1 MLFHSTRGKD
11 SNKDFASILMQGLAD
26 DGGLFMPDHWPQVDL
41 DEIKSK
47 TSFVDIAKCIVPL
60 FTASSFSRDETI
72 RILESTWHDFEHQD
86 LIGIKNFHSVSILE
100 LFHGPTAAFKDFGLQ
115 LAAAFFNKVLESE
128 NKTAIV
134 LGATSG
140 DTGSAAIDACK
151 NYGRIKSFIML
162 PNGNMSEVQRRQMST
177 IKASNVFALRI
188 NGTFDDCQD
197 LVKHAFKKRDFLNN
211 NQYLLA
217 VNSINWTRIVGQ
229 ICYYFYAYNQLHQ
242 KTNLNF
248 SIPTG
253 NFGNVFACYSAYKMG
268 LPIKKISVA
277 VNENDILHRF
287 FSDNNYSKQFVH
299 ETISPSMDISVASN
313 FERLVYDLFLNRDSA
328 KCFKMFDNFPVNPI
342 ELDPITWQKKDHLF
356 SSSKVNDLDT
366 KKIIQETH
374 RSFNYILDPHTA
386 VAAVE
391 AFDKSDENNHY
402 VVLSTAHPA
411 KFPKIYE
418 ELDIEINSLPFA
430 LRDLFKKRSIFIHLM
445 RITIK
450 LLTLL
455 IVITNFLIYE
465 YSKDT

>member
-11 SNKDFASILMQGLAD
+11 PDKDFASILMQGLAE
-26 DGGLFMPDHWPQVDL
+26 DGGLFMPDYWPQVDL

-47 TSFVDIAKCIVPL
+47 TSFVEIAKCIVPL
-60 FTASSFSRDETI
+60 FTSSSFSYDETI
-72 RILESTWHDFEHQD
+72 SIVESTWHDFEHQD
-86 LIGIKNFHSVSILE
+86 LIGIREFNSVSILE

-151 NYGRIKSFIML
+151 SYERIKSFIML

-177 IKASNVFALRI
+177 IKSSNVFALRI

-197 LVKHAFKKRDFLNN
+197 LVKLAFKQRDFLKTD
-211 NQYLLA
+211 QYLLA
-217 VNSINWTRIVGQ
+217 VNSINWTRIIGQ

-242 KTNLNF
+242 KGNLSF

-253 NFGNVFACYSAYKMG
+253 NFGNVFACYSAHKMG
-268 LPIKKISVA
+268 LPINKISVA
-277 VNENDILHRF
+277 VNDNDILHRF
-287 FSDNNYSKQFVH
+287 FSSNDYSKKLVH

-313 FERLVYDLFLNRDSA
+313 FERLVYDFFLNRDSS
-328 KCFKMFDNFPVNPI
+328 KCAKMFDNFPIKPI
-342 ELDPITWQKKDHLF
+342 ELDVETWQRKDSLF
-356 SSSKVNDLDT
+356 SSSKVDDLETT
-366 KKIIQETH
+366 KTIQEIYQV
-374 RSFNYILDPHTA
+374 NGYILDPHTA

-391 AFDKSDENNHY
+391 AIKKSDSSNHF

-411 KFPKIYE
+411 KFPKVYE
-418 ELDIEINSLPFA
+418 ELNIEINSLPAA
-430 LRDLFKKRSIFIHLM
+430 LSGLFKKEEHLHSFDADYNQV
-445 RITIK
+445 TDFIK
-450 LLTLL
+450 L
-455 IVITNFLIYE
+455 NN
-465 YSKDT
+465 

>member
-60 FTASSFSRDETI
+60 YTSSSFSRDETI

-86 LIGIKNFHSVSILE
+86 LIGIKNFNSVSILE

-328 KCFKMFDNFPVNPI
+328 KCFKMFDNFPANPI

-430 LRDLFKKRSIFIHLM
+430 LRDLFKKEEYLHSFDADYNQIANFIN
-445 RITIK
+445 R
-450 LLTLL
+450 
-455 IVITNFLIYE
+455 NN
-465 YSKDT
+465 

>member
-11 SNKDFASILMQGLAD
+11 PNKDFASILMQGLAD
-26 DGGLFMPDHWPQVDL
+26 DGGLFMPDYWPQVDL

-60 FTASSFSRDETI
+60 FTSSSFSYDETI
-72 RILESTWHDFEHQD
+72 AIVESTWHNFEHQD
-86 LIGIKNFHSVSILE
+86 LIGIRDFNSVSILE

-151 NYGRIKSFIML
+151 NYDRIKSFIML

-197 LVKHAFKKRDFLNN
+197 LVKLAFKKRDFLNN

-217 VNSINWTRIVGQ
+217 VNSINWTRIIGQ
-229 ICYYFYAYNQLHQ
+229 ICYYFYAYNRLH
-242 KTNLNF
+242 KKSNLNF

-253 NFGNVFACYSAYKMG
+253 NFGNVFACYSAHKMG
-268 LPIKKISVA
+268 LPINKISVA
-277 VNENDILHRF
+277 VNENDILYRF
-287 FSDNNYSKQFVH
+287 FSANNYSKQAVH

-430 LRDLFKKRSIFIHLM
+430 LRDLFKKEEYLHSFDADYNQIANFIN
-445 RITIK
+445 R
-450 LLTLL
+450 
-455 IVITNFLIYE
+455 NN
-465 YSKDT
+465 

>member
-11 SNKDFASILMQGLAD
+11 SDKDFASILMQGLAD
-26 DGGLFMPDHWPQVDL
+26 DGGLFMPNHWPQVDL

-60 FTASSFSRDETI
+60 FTSSSFSRDETI
-72 RILESTWHDFEHQD
+72 NIVESTWHDFEHQD
-86 LIGIKNFHSVSILE
+86 LIGIKDFNSVSILE

-151 NYGRIKSFIML
+151 SYDRIKSFIML

-177 IKASNVFALRI
+177 IKAANVFALRI

-197 LVKHAFKKRDFLNN
+197 LVKLAFKRRDFLKTD
-211 NQYLLA
+211 QYLLA

-229 ICYYFYAYNQLHQ
+229 ICYYFYAYNQLH
-242 KTNLNF
+242 KKGNLNF

-253 NFGNVFACYSAYKMG
+253 NFGNVFACYSAHKMG
-268 LPIKKISVA
+268 LPINKISVA
-277 VNENDILHRF
+277 VNDNDILHRF
-287 FSDNNYSKQFVH
+287 FSSNDYSKKLVH

-313 FERLVYDLFLNRDSA
+313 FERLVYDLFLDRDSN
-328 KCFKMFDNFPVNPI
+328 KCSKMFDNFPANPI
-342 ELDPITWQKKDHLF
+342 ELDPATWQKKDRLF

-374 RSFNYILDPHTA
+374 QLFDYILDPHTA
-386 VAAVE
+386 VAAIE
-391 AFDKSDENNHY
+391 AFNKSDENNHY

-411 KFPKIYE
+411 KFPKVYE
-418 ELDIEINSLPFA
+418 ELNIQIKSLPVA
-430 LRDLFKKRSIFIHLM
+430 LKGLFKKEEFLHSFDADYNQIVSFINH
-445 RITIK
+445 
-450 LLTLL
+450 
-455 IVITNFLIYE
+455 NN
-465 YSKDT
+465 

>member
-11 SNKDFASILMQGLAD
+11 SDKDFASILMQGLAR
-26 DGGLFMPDHWPQVDL
+26 DGGLFMPDYWPQVDL

-47 TSFVDIAKCIVPL
+47 TSFVEIAKCVVPL
-60 FTASSFSRDETI
+60 FTSSSFSYDETI
-72 RILESTWHDFEHQD
+72 SIVESTWHDFEHQD
-86 LIGIKNFHSVSILE
+86 LIGIREFNSVSILE

-151 NYGRIKSFIML
+151 SYERIKSFIML

-177 IKASNVFALRI
+177 IKSSNVFALRI

-197 LVKHAFKKRDFLNN
+197 LVKLAFKQRDFLNTD
-211 NQYLLA
+211 QYLLA
-217 VNSINWTRIVGQ
+217 VNSINWTRIIGQ

-242 KTNLNF
+242 KGNLSF

-253 NFGNVFACYSAYKMG
+253 NFGNVFACYSAHKMG
-268 LPIKKISVA
+268 LPINKISVA
-277 VNENDILHRF
+277 VNDNDILHRF
-287 FSDNNYSKQFVH
+287 FSSNDYSKKLVH

-313 FERLVYDLFLNRDSA
+313 FERLVYDFFLNRDSS
-328 KCFKMFDNFPVNPI
+328 KCAKMFDNFPIKPI
-342 ELDPITWQKKDHLF
+342 ELDVETWQRKDSLF
-356 SSSKVNDLDT
+356 SSSKVDDLETT
-366 KKIIQETH
+366 KTIQEIYQV
-374 RSFNYILDPHTA
+374 NGYILDPHTA

-391 AFDKSDENNHY
+391 AIKKSDSSNHF

-411 KFPKIYE
+411 KFPKVYE
-418 ELDIEINSLPFA
+418 ELNIEINSLPAA
-430 LRDLFKKRSIFIHLM
+430 LSGLFKKEEHLHSFDADYNQV
-445 RITIK
+445 TDFIK
-450 LLTLL
+450 L
-455 IVITNFLIYE
+455 NN
-465 YSKDT
+465 

>member
-26 DGGLFMPDHWPQVDL
+26 DGGLFMPDSWPRVDL

-47 TSFVDIAKCIVPL
+47 TSFIEIAKCIVPL
-60 FTASSFSRDETI
+60 FTSSSFSFDETI
-72 RILESTWHDFEHQD
+72 SIVESTWHDFEHQD
-86 LIGIKNFHSVSILE
+86 LIGIKEFDSVSILE

-115 LAAAFFNKVLESE
+115 LAASFFNKVLESE

-151 NYGRIKSFIML
+151 SYDRIKSFIML

-197 LVKHAFKKRDFLNN
+197 LVKLAFKKRDFLNTD
-211 NQYLLA
+211 QYLLA
-217 VNSINWTRIVGQ
+217 VNSINWTRIIGQ

-242 KTNLNF
+242 KGDLNF

-253 NFGNVFACYSAYKMG
+253 NFGNVFACYSAHKMG
-268 LPIKKISVA
+268 LPINQISVA
-277 VNENDILHRF
+277 VNNNDILHRF
-287 FSDNNYSKQFVH
+287 FSENDYSKQLVH

-313 FERLVYDLFLNRDSA
+313 FERLIYDLFLNRDSSQCA
-328 KCFKMFDNFPVNPI
+328 AMFDNFPANPI
-342 ELDPITWQKKDHLF
+342 ELDSTIWKKKDNLF

-366 KKIIQETH
+366 RNMIQTIYQ
-374 RSFNYILDPHTA
+374 SNGYILDPHTA

-391 AFDKSDENNHY
+391 AFKKSYQRNHY

-411 KFPKIYE
+411 KFPKVYE
-418 ELDIEINSLPFA
+418 ELNIEINSLPVSLSNLYEKDEHLYTFDA
-430 LRDLFKKRSIFIHLM
+430 DYNQIINFISL
-445 RITIK
+445 
-450 LLTLL
+450 
-455 IVITNFLIYE
+455 NN
-465 YSKDT
+465 

>member
-11 SNKDFASILMQGLAD
+11 SDKDFASILMQGLAR
-26 DGGLFMPDHWPQVDL
+26 DGGLFMPDYWPQVDL

-47 TSFVDIAKCIVPL
+47 TSFVEIAKCVVPL
-60 FTASSFSRDETI
+60 FTSSSFSYDETI
-72 RILESTWHDFEHQD
+72 SIVESTWHDFEHQD
-86 LIGIKNFHSVSILE
+86 LIGIREFNSVSILE

-151 NYGRIKSFIML
+151 SYERIKSFIML

-177 IKASNVFALRI
+177 IKSSNVFALRI

-197 LVKHAFKKRDFLNN
+197 LVKLAFKQRDFLKTD
-211 NQYLLA
+211 QYLLA
-217 VNSINWTRIVGQ
+217 VNSINWTRIIGQ

-242 KTNLNF
+242 KGNLSF

-253 NFGNVFACYSAYKMG
+253 NFGNVFACYSAHKMG
-268 LPIKKISVA
+268 LPINKISVA
-277 VNENDILHRF
+277 VNDNDILHRF
-287 FSDNNYSKQFVH
+287 FSSNDYSKKLVH

-313 FERLVYDLFLNRDSA
+313 FERLVYDFFLNRDSS
-328 KCFKMFDNFPVNPI
+328 KCAKMFDNFPIKPI
-342 ELDPITWQKKDHLF
+342 ELDVETWQRKDSLF
-356 SSSKVNDLDT
+356 SSSKVDDLETT
-366 KKIIQETH
+366 KTIQEIYQV
-374 RSFNYILDPHTA
+374 NGYILDPHTA

-391 AFDKSDENNHY
+391 AIKKSDSSNHF

-411 KFPKIYE
+411 KFPKVYE
-418 ELDIEINSLPFA
+418 ELNIQINSLPAA
-430 LRDLFKKRSIFIHLM
+430 LSGLFKKEEHLHSFDADYNQV
-445 RITIK
+445 TDFIK
-450 LLTLL
+450 L
-455 IVITNFLIYE
+455 NN
-465 YSKDT
+465 

>member
-1 MLFHSTRGKD
+1 MLFHSSRGKD
-11 SNKDFASILMQGLAD
+11 PDKDFASILMQGLAD

-60 FTASSFSRDETI
+60 FTSSSFSRDETI
-72 RILESTWHDFEHQD
+72 NIVESTWHDFEHQD
-86 LIGIKNFHSVSILE
+86 LIGIKDFNSVSILE

-115 LAAAFFNKVLESE
+115 LAAAFFNQVLEAE

-197 LVKHAFKKRDFLNN
+197 LVKLAFKKRDFLNN
-211 NQYLLA
+211 DQYLLA
-217 VNSINWTRIVGQ
+217 VNSINWTRIIGQ

-242 KTNLNF
+242 KSNLNF

-253 NFGNVFACYSAYKMG
+253 NFGNVFACYSAHKMG
-268 LPIKKISVA
+268 LPINKISVA

-313 FERLVYDLFLNRDSA
+313 FERLVYDLFLDRDSN
-328 KCFKMFDNFPVNPI
+328 KCSKMFDNFPANPI
-342 ELDPITWQKKDHLF
+342 ELDPATWQKKDRLF

-374 RSFNYILDPHTA
+374 QLFDYILDPHTA
-386 VAAVE
+386 VAAIE
-391 AFDKSDENNHY
+391 TFNKSDENNHY

-411 KFPKIYE
+411 KFPKVYE
-418 ELDIEINSLPFA
+418 ELNIQIKSLPVA
-430 LRDLFKKRSIFIHLM
+430 LKGLFKKEEFLHSFDADYNQIVSFINH
-445 RITIK
+445 
-450 LLTLL
+450 
-455 IVITNFLIYE
+455 NN
-465 YSKDT
+465 

>member
-11 SNKDFASILMQGLAD
+11 PDKDFASILMQGLAE
-26 DGGLFMPDHWPQVDL
+26 DGGLFMPDYWPQVDL

-47 TSFVDIAKCIVPL
+47 TSFVEIAKCIVPL
-60 FTASSFSRDETI
+60 FTSSSFSYDETI
-72 RILESTWHDFEHQD
+72 SIVESTWHDFEHQD
-86 LIGIKNFHSVSILE
+86 LIGIREFNSVSILE

-151 NYGRIKSFIML
+151 SYERIKSFIML

-177 IKASNVFALRI
+177 IKSSNVFALRI

-197 LVKHAFKKRDFLNN
+197 LVKLAFKQRDFLKTD
-211 NQYLLA
+211 QYLLA
-217 VNSINWTRIVGQ
+217 VNSINWTRIIGQ

-242 KTNLNF
+242 KGNLSF

-253 NFGNVFACYSAYKMG
+253 NFGNVFACYSAHKMG
-268 LPIKKISVA
+268 LPINKISVA
-277 VNENDILHRF
+277 VNDNDILHRF
-287 FSDNNYSKQFVH
+287 FSSNDYSKKLVH

-313 FERLVYDLFLNRDSA
+313 FERLVYDFFLNRDSS
-328 KCFKMFDNFPVNPI
+328 KCAKMFDNFPIKPI
-342 ELDPITWQKKDHLF
+342 ELDVETWQRKDSLF
-356 SSSKVNDLDT
+356 SSSKVDDLETT
-366 KKIIQETH
+366 KTIQEIYQA
-374 RSFNYILDPHTA
+374 NGYILDPHTA

-391 AFDKSDENNHY
+391 AIKKSDSSNHF

-411 KFPKIYE
+411 KFPKVYE
-418 ELDIEINSLPFA
+418 ELNIEINSLPAA
-430 LRDLFKKRSIFIHLM
+430 LSGLFKKEEHLHSFDADYNQV
-445 RITIK
+445 TDFIK
-450 LLTLL
+450 L
-455 IVITNFLIYE
+455 NN
-465 YSKDT
+465 

>member
-11 SNKDFASILMQGLAD
+11 SDKDFASILMQGLAD

-60 FTASSFSRDETI
+60 FTSSSFSRDETI
-72 RILESTWHDFEHQD
+72 SIVESTWHDFEHQD
-86 LIGIKNFHSVSILE
+86 LIGIKDFNSVSILE

-115 LAAAFFNKVLESE
+115 LAAAFFNQVLEAE

-197 LVKHAFKKRDFLNN
+197 LVKLAFKKRDFLNN
-211 NQYLLA
+211 DQYLLA
-217 VNSINWTRIVGQ
+217 VNSINWTRIIGQ

-242 KTNLNF
+242 KSNLNF

-253 NFGNVFACYSAYKMG
+253 NFGNVFACYSAHKMG
-268 LPIKKISVA
+268 LPINKISVA

-313 FERLVYDLFLNRDSA
+313 FERLVYDLFLDRDSN
-328 KCFKMFDNFPVNPI
+328 KCSKMFDNFPANPI
-342 ELDPITWQKKDHLF
+342 ELDPATWQKKDRLF

-374 RSFNYILDPHTA
+374 QLFDYILDPHTA
-386 VAAVE
+386 VAAIE
-391 AFDKSDENNHY
+391 AFNKSDENNHY

-411 KFPKIYE
+411 KFPKVYE
-418 ELDIEINSLPFA
+418 ELNIQIKSLPFA
-430 LRDLFKKRSIFIHLM
+430 LKGLFKKEEFLHSFDADYNQIVSFINH
-445 RITIK
+445 
-450 LLTLL
+450 
-455 IVITNFLIYE
+455 NN
-465 YSKDT
+465 

>member
-11 SNKDFASILMQGLAD
+11 TDKDFASILMQGLAD
-26 DGGLFMPDHWPQVDL
+26 DGGLFMPDYWPQVDL

-60 FTASSFSRDETI
+60 FTSSSFSHEETTSMV
-72 RILESTWHDFEHQD
+72 ESTWHDFEHQD
-86 LIGIKNFHSVSILE
+86 LIGIKEFNSVSILE

-151 NYGRIKSFIML
+151 NYGRIKSFILL

-177 IKASNVFALRI
+177 INASNVFALRI
-188 NGTFDDCQD
+188 DGTFDDCQD
-197 LVKHAFKKRDFLNN
+197 LVKLAFKKRDFLNN
-211 NQYLLA
+211 DQYLLA
-217 VNSINWTRIVGQ
+217 VNSINWTRIIGQ
-229 ICYYFYAYNQLHQ
+229 ICYYFYAFNQLHQ
-242 KTNLNF
+242 KSNLNF

-253 NFGNVFACYSAYKMG
+253 NFGNVFACYSAHKMG
-268 LPIKKISVA
+268 LPINNISVA

-313 FERLVYDLFLNRDSA
+313 FERLVYDLFLDRDSA
-328 KCFKMFDNFPVNPI
+328 RCSKMFDNFPTNPI
-342 ELDPITWQKKDHLF
+342 ELDSITWQKKDHLF

-366 KKIIQETH
+366 KKIIQETYKL
-374 RSFNYILDPHTA
+374 FNYILDPHTA

-391 AFDKSDENNHY
+391 AFNKSDENNHY

-411 KFPKIYE
+411 KFPQVYE

-430 LRDLFKKRSIFIHLM
+430 LRDLFKKEEYLHSFDADYNQIVNFIN
-445 RITIK
+445 R
-450 LLTLL
+450 
-455 IVITNFLIYE
+455 NN
-465 YSKDT
+465 

>member
-11 SNKDFASILMQGLAD
+11 SNKDFASVLMQGLAD

-47 TSFVDIAKCIVPL
+47 SSFVDIAKCIVPL
-60 FTASSFSRDETI
+60 YTSSSFSRDETV
-72 RILESTWHDFEHQD
+72 RMLESTWHDFEHQD
-86 LIGIKNFHSVSILE
+86 LIGIKNFNSVSILE

-328 KCFKMFDNFPVNPI
+328 KCFKMFDNFPANPI

-386 VAAVE
+386 VAVVE

-430 LRDLFKKRSIFIHLM
+430 LRDLFKKEEYLHSFDVDYNQIANFII
-445 RITIK
+445 R
-450 LLTLL
+450 
-455 IVITNFLIYE
+455 NN
-465 YSKDT
+465 

>member
-11 SNKDFASILMQGLAD
+11 PNKDFASILMQGLAD

-60 FTASSFSRDETI
+60 FTSSSFSRDETI
-72 RILESTWHDFEHQD
+72 SIVESTWHDFEHQD
-86 LIGIKNFHSVSILE
+86 LIGIKDFNSVSILE

-115 LAAAFFNKVLESE
+115 LAAAFFNQVLEAE

-197 LVKHAFKKRDFLNN
+197 LVKLAFKKRDFLNN
-211 NQYLLA
+211 DQYLLA
-217 VNSINWTRIVGQ
+217 VNSINWTRIIGQ

-242 KTNLNF
+242 KSNLNF

-253 NFGNVFACYSAYKMG
+253 NFGNVFACYSAHKMG
-268 LPIKKISVA
+268 LPINKISVA

-313 FERLVYDLFLNRDSA
+313 FERLVYDLFLDRDSN
-328 KCFKMFDNFPVNPI
+328 KCSKMFDNFPANPI
-342 ELDPITWQKKDHLF
+342 ELDPATWQKKDRLF

-374 RSFNYILDPHTA
+374 QLFDYILDPHTA
-386 VAAVE
+386 VAAIE
-391 AFDKSDENNHY
+391 AFNKSDENNHY

-411 KFPKIYE
+411 KFPKVYE
-418 ELDIEINSLPFA
+418 ELNIQIKSLPVA
-430 LRDLFKKRSIFIHLM
+430 LKGLFKKEEFLHSFDADYNQIVSFINH
-445 RITIK
+445 
-450 LLTLL
+450 
-455 IVITNFLIYE
+455 NN
-465 YSKDT
+465 

>member
-11 SNKDFASILMQGLAD
+11 TDKDFASILMQGLAD
-26 DGGLFMPDHWPQVDL
+26 DGGLFMPDYWPQVDL

-60 FTASSFSRDETI
+60 FTSSSFSHEETTSMV
-72 RILESTWHDFEHQD
+72 ESTWHDFEHQD
-86 LIGIKNFHSVSILE
+86 LIGIKEFNSVSILE

-151 NYGRIKSFIML
+151 NYGRIKSFILL

-188 NGTFDDCQD
+188 DGTFDDCQD
-197 LVKHAFKKRDFLNN
+197 LVKLAFKKRDFLNN
-211 NQYLLA
+211 DQYLLA
-217 VNSINWTRIVGQ
+217 VNSINWTRIIGQ
-229 ICYYFYAYNQLHQ
+229 ICYYFYAFNQLHQ
-242 KTNLNF
+242 KSNLNF

-253 NFGNVFACYSAYKMG
+253 NFGNVFACYSAHKMG
-268 LPIKKISVA
+268 LPINNISVA

-313 FERLVYDLFLNRDSA
+313 FERLVYDLFLDRDSA
-328 KCFKMFDNFPVNPI
+328 RCSKMFDNFPTNPI
-342 ELDPITWQKKDHLF
+342 ELDSITWQKKDHLF

-366 KKIIQETH
+366 KKIIQETYKL
-374 RSFNYILDPHTA
+374 FNYILDPHTA

-391 AFDKSDENNHY
+391 AFNKSDENNHY

-430 LRDLFKKRSIFIHLM
+430 LRDLFKKEEYLHSFDADYNQIANFIN
-445 RITIK
+445 R
-450 LLTLL
+450 
-455 IVITNFLIYE
+455 NN
-465 YSKDT
+465 

>member
-72 RILESTWHDFEHQD
+72 KILESTWHDFEHQD

-328 KCFKMFDNFPVNPI
+328 KCFKMFDNFPANPI
-342 ELDPITWQKKDHLF
+342 ELNSITWQKKDHLF

-366 KKIIQETH
+366 KKIIQETY

-430 LRDLFKKRSIFIHLM
+430 LRDLFKKEEYLHSFDADYTQIANFIN
-445 RITIK
+445 R
-450 LLTLL
+450 
-455 IVITNFLIYE
+455 NN
-465 YSKDT
+465 